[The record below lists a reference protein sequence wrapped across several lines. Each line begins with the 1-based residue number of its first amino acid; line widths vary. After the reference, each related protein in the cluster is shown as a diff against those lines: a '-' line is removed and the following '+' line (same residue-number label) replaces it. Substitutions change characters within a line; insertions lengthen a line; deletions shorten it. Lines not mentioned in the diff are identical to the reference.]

1 MNQEILNQVITFLK
15 NHHLC
20 CLIGNQPDDDTKQI
34 SWVNE
39 QFYNQGFITIKLN
52 IEIDINRID
61 TREHSTQGWYET
73 FFNLI
78 LGRSSFTV
86 TPQQRREIRKLSST
100 IDFNPFE
107 KFYEI
112 LENIAQA
119 NQRSFLLHLTQLHSL
134 EDSTSNLSERDIR
147 LFLEA
152 IDSYCANRSSNRSES
167 LQTGLYFFLE
177 GTKFP
182 KSEALNNPQILGLSI
197 IDLNLSSKASNIPIS
212 PNPTVTLDIN
222 SQQTLIDE
230 SETIEPVL
238 NITDQSRDLNDLDL
252 NLLSI
257 DDNKSTNDTPNFI
270 ENPTINVSSKN
281 DRITPLMTAESKISD
296 PKSKVGHEW
305 LPRSGLFALCFI
317 GSVLLVPV
325 ILSQPQAQLWL
336 NISPLSSSPP
346 NIDLPPTSQSI
357 EPDSSQIT
365 PSSESIAQT
374 PKSIDD
380 FVPTP
385 VATPI
390 FDKSSFPKA
399 TCGDPLPSNIE
410 EYPINF
416 YPVFIDPSDR
426 NLQIVTSQFCRDAYA
441 MTKKDTGN
449 KAIQVAS
456 FRTREQAQAFADFL
470 KREVGSGEV
479 GPPTVVPSK

>member
-1 MNQEILNQVITFLK
+1 
-15 NHHLC
+15 
-20 CLIGNQPDDDTKQI
+20 
-34 SWVNE
+34 
-39 QFYNQGFITIKLN
+39 
-52 IEIDINRID
+52 
-61 TREHSTQGWYET
+61 
-73 FFNLI
+73 
-78 LGRSSFTV
+78 
-86 TPQQRREIRKLSST
+86 
-100 IDFNPFE
+100 
-107 KFYEI
+107 
-112 LENIAQA
+112 
-119 NQRSFLLHLTQLHSL
+119 
-134 EDSTSNLSERDIR
+134 
-147 LFLEA
+147 
-152 IDSYCANRSSNRSES
+152 
-167 LQTGLYFFLE
+167 
-177 GTKFP
+177 
-182 KSEALNNPQILGLSI
+182 
-197 IDLNLSSKASNIPIS
+197 
-212 PNPTVTLDIN
+212 
-222 SQQTLIDE
+222 
-230 SETIEPVL
+230 
-238 NITDQSRDLNDLDL
+238 
-252 NLLSI
+252 
-257 DDNKSTNDTPNFI
+257 
-270 ENPTINVSSKN
+270 
-281 DRITPLMTAESKISD
+281 MTAESKISD